1 MLLKMLEDDRRR
13 AGWSSRWTPWLSTLT
28 CIVLAVAASVLSV
41 ELRRHVPITP
51 YGGRVDDFLFVRVAT
66 FLARGQWLG
75 PFDQL
80 TLAKGPGYPGFIALM
95 YRYNV
100 ALKVGEQLTYLFAV
114 AALAG
119 CVWVVT
125 RRRAVA
131 LVAFMVLAL
140 DPVNFS
146 THNSQIIRD
155 GWYASLS
162 TLFVATFFLAV
173 YGGATHVR
181 LVWPI
186 ALSVLAGVIGG
197 AFWLCR
203 EEGAWIV
210 PTVLL
215 VALGLPSCLLIRWWY
230 AKPRTRPERSRVLR
244 RGGRLALILTVVG
257 MAWVAP
263 VAAVTIENSRNYGAA
278 LTNDLASGQF
288 ARAYADWTRV
298 EAGRPSTTTPLVRS
312 QREAVYRVSSA
323 ARQLAPYL
331 ENPGSRWLRAS
342 CRILKPCGELAG
354 NLVIWALR
362 DAAANAGHFQSESD
376 VQRFFG
382 ELDTQIQSACTSA
395 QLSCTARLPTDL
407 QSLQRVSSGPFFT
420 YLWRW
425 AGMTITSTGFDD
437 LPIDLKPL
445 RLDRWALYAQIV
457 RGLPANQSAAAD
469 QLSRFTANTWPYRIL
484 SRVYR
489 LLLPCLLVLAAIG
502 FVWSIV
508 RPRWPQAAL
517 SVLSAAFVVGA
528 MSRLVFVALLDTTQ
542 FPTVGSD
549 IRLLLPTH
557 ALLIAFAAVG
567 TVQFADSLLMKIR
580 PVRGDQRSE
589 QVVAAVSAAS

>member
-1 MLLKMLEDDRRR
+1 MRDVPPTAPLS
-13 AGWSSRWTPWLSTLT
+13 WSSRWTPLWSTLI
-28 CIVLAVAASVLSV
+28 CVVLAGAASVLSV
-41 ELRRHVPITP
+41 QLRRHVPITP
-51 YGGRVDDFLFVRVAT
+51 YGGRVDDFLFVRGAT
-66 FLARGQWLG
+66 FMAHGQWLG

-80 TLAKGPGYPGFIALM
+80 TLAKGPGYPVFIALM
-95 YRYNV
+95 HRYNV

-125 RRRAVA
+125 RRTAVA

-173 YGGATHVR
+173 YGAATHVR
-181 LVWPI
+181 LLWLI
-186 ALSVLAGVIGG
+186 ALSLLAGISGG

-203 EEGAWIV
+203 EEGAWILPAV
-210 PTVLL
+210 LSVAFGLPFCLL
-215 VALGLPSCLLIRWWY
+215 VRWWY

-244 RGGRLALILTVVG
+244 KGARLALVLAFVG
-257 MAWVAP
+257 MALVAP
-263 VAAVTIENSRNYGAA
+263 IAAVTMENSRYYGAA

-288 ARAYADWTRV
+288 ARAYADWMRV
-298 EAGRPSTTTPLVRS
+298 EAGTPSTTTPLGRS
-312 QREAVYRVSSA
+312 QREAVYLVSSA
-323 ARQLAPYL
+323 ARQLEPYL
-331 ENPGSRWLRAS
+331 ENPDSRWLRRS

-362 DAAANAGHFQSESD
+362 DAAANAGYFQSESD
-376 VQRFFG
+376 AQRFFG
-382 ELDTQIQSACTSA
+382 ELDAQIRSACASA
-395 QLSCTARLPTDL
+395 QLSCTARLPTEL
-407 QSLQRVSSGPFFT
+407 QSLQRVTAGPLFS
-420 YLWRW
+420 YLRRW
-425 AGMTITSTGFDD
+425 AGMTIASTGFHDP
-437 LPIDLKPL
+437 PIELRPLKS
-445 RLDRWALYAQIV
+445 DRWALYAQIV
-457 RGLPANQSAAAD
+457 RGLPASQSVATD
-469 QLSRFTANTWPYRIL
+469 QLRRFTANTWPYRIL

-502 FVWSIV
+502 FLLPIV
-508 RPRWPQAAL
+508 RPRWPHASL

-528 MSRLVFVALLDTTQ
+528 LSRLLFVALLDTTQ
-542 FPTVGSD
+542 FSTVGLE

-557 ALLIAFAAVG
+557 AFLMAFGAVG
-567 TVQFADSLLMKIR
+567 TAQFADALLTEIR
-580 PVRGDQRSE
+580 PGRGDQRSRDPE
-589 QVVAAVSAAS
+589 R

>member
-1 MLLKMLEDDRRR
+1 MLPKMREDDLRR
-13 AGWSSRWTPWLSTLT
+13 AGWSRRWTPWWSTLI
-28 CIVLAVAASVLSV
+28 CVVLAGAAAVLSV
-41 ELRRHVPITP
+41 QLRRHVPITP
-51 YGGRVDDFLFVRVAT
+51 YGGRVDDFLFVRGAT
-66 FLARGQWLG
+66 FLAHGHWLG

-80 TLAKGPGYPGFIALM
+80 TLAKGPGYPVFIALM
-95 YRYNV
+95 YRFHV
-100 ALKVGEQLTYLFAV
+100 ALKVGEQLTHLFAV

-125 RRRAVA
+125 RRTAVA

-146 THNSQIIRD
+146 IHNSQIIRD

-162 TLFVATFFLAV
+162 TLFVATSFLAI
-173 YGGATHVR
+173 YGAASHVR
-181 LVWPI
+181 LLWPI
-186 ALSVLAGVIGG
+186 ALSLLAGLSGG
-197 AFWLCR
+197 AFWLGR

-210 PTVLL
+210 PTILL
-215 VALGLPSCLLIRWWY
+215 VALGLPFCLFVRWWY

-244 RGGRLALILTVVG
+244 KGGRLAAVLAVIG
-257 MAWVAP
+257 MALIAP
-263 VAAVTIENSRNYGAA
+263 IAAVTIENSRYYGAA

-298 EAGRPSTTTPLVRS
+298 EAGAPSTASPLVRS

-323 ARQLAPYL
+323 ARQLEQYL

-362 DAAANAGHFQSESD
+362 DAAADAGHFRSESD
-376 VQRFFG
+376 AQRFFG
-382 ELDTQIQSACTSA
+382 ELGAQIQSACASA
-395 QLSCTARLPTDL
+395 QLSCTARLPTEL
-407 QSLQRVSSGPFFT
+407 QPLRRISAGPLLT
-420 YLWRW
+420 YLRRW
-425 AGMTITSTGFDD
+425 AGMTIASTGFHDP
-437 LPIDLKPL
+437 PIELRPL
-445 RLDRWALYAQIV
+445 RSDRWALYAQIV
-457 RGLPANQSAAAD
+457 RGLPASQSAAAD
-469 QLSRFTANTWPYRIL
+469 ELSRFTANTWPYRIL

-489 LLLPCLLVLAAIG
+489 LLLPFSLLLATIG
-502 FVWSIV
+502 FVSPIV

-528 MSRLVFVALLDTTQ
+528 LTRLLFVALLDTTQ

-557 ALLIAFAAVG
+557 AFLIAFGAVG
-567 TVQFADSLLMKIR
+567 TAQFADALLNRIR
-580 PVRGDQRSE
+580 PGRGD
-589 QVVAAVSAAS
+589 